1 MELNGAKDTSSSE
14 KKDYFKVF
22 KIYFAKVSVEPVA
35 FMYATSY
42 GLNEVIRSSL
52 IVEKICQN
60 KLNFSSEVCGN
71 LTNNQEIQEEV
82 QRHVTDYEA
91 LKSSLSL
98 IPL

>member
-1 MELNGAKDTSSSE
+1 MELNEAKDLSSSD
-14 KKDYFKVF
+14 KKNFFQVCRGF
-22 KIYFAKVSVEPVA
+22 LAKVTVEPVA

-60 KLNFSSEVCGN
+60 KLNFTSEICGN